1 LIADLAI
8 KKKLNWNNIVFCYF
22 ITRVILN
29 INPMFGGSKCST
41 IKDKVECETDGDC
54 VWGKTGKCSV
64 KRKPGAAVMPSPAA
78 AVMPSSAAAVM
89 PSPAAAVMPSP
100 PKTAKKS
107 PRSPKPSKSK
117 TKKAAKEAVSSGP
130 AFSWLEKMGQD
141 AGIAEGMSPV
151 TNQKFR
157 AAFILNSHAYE
168 ETRQPCIRVAGVYLE
183 YKSHEI
189 KANDFSSQ
197 KYYCLALFHVPAT
210 GEYLLIQ
217 AWNRIG
223 ELPGKNTKIVRASSL
238 EEGEAEFKKV
248 MSDKL
253 KKKYKLAG
261 WDMQHAQPHQAQAQP
276 HQQSSPRSAEA
287 SPRSSGDEDLVQT
300 TKEDFQPGATLKNVR
315 ANDDVDLKGR
325 NMKGIKITGGNMV
338 SVDLRGAN
346 LSGATLENIMFHNAK
361 LDGANLT
368 GATIRGCSFED
379 ASVKEARFS
388 GARITE
394 SDMNKLSSAD
404 KAQFNDSV
412 LTDVFFS
419 GSKFREANFANA
431 KFEGA
436 ETKLNGVSFE
446 KANLAGASFGEGVV
460 LTIPPNMLS
469 AHRGRDST
477 YISFKDANLQK
488 VKFSPNGRIASL
500 AYNNFEGANLTGVKL
515 EEADLRNCK
524 FKGAN
529 MTDTSLSMADLRD
542 SELSVSALKDAY
554 INGAIFNTLEMHK
567 GVLRFED

>member
-1 LIADLAI
+1 
-8 KKKLNWNNIVFCYF
+8 
-22 ITRVILN
+22 
-29 INPMFGGSKCST
+29 
-41 IKDKVECETDGDC
+41 
-54 VWGKTGKCSV
+54 
-64 KRKPGAAVMPSPAA
+64 
-78 AVMPSSAAAVM
+78 
-89 PSPAAAVMPSP
+89 MPSP
-100 PKTAKKS
+100 PKTKKAAKS
-107 PRSPKPSKSK
+107 PKSK
-117 TKKAAKEAVSSGP
+117 TKKAPKEVVSSGP

-141 AGIAEGMSPV
+141 AGLAEGMSPL
-151 TNQKFR
+151 THQKFR
-157 AAFILNSHAYE
+157 AAFILNGYAHE
-168 ETRQPCIRVAGVYLE
+168 ETGHPCIRVAGVYLE

-189 KANDFSSQ
+189 KAGDFSSQ
-197 KYYCLALFHVPAT
+197 KYYCLALFPVKAT

-261 WDMQHAQPHQAQAQP
+261 WEMASSKPRAPSPKAQASSPQAQA
-276 HQQSSPRSAEA
+276 SSPQAQA
-287 SPRSSGDEDLVQT
+287 SSPKDEDEDEGALVQK

-315 ANDDVDLKGR
+315 ANGDVDLKGR
-325 NMKGIKITGGNMV
+325 NMKGIKILGANMV
-338 SVDLRGAN
+338 SVDLRGAD
-346 LSGATLENIMFHNAK
+346 LSDATLENIMFHNAK

-394 SDMNKLSSAD
+394 SDLNKLSSAD

-419 GSKFREANFANA
+419 GSKFREANFTNA

-446 KANLAGASFGEGVV
+446 KSNLAGASFGEGVG

-469 AHRGRDST
+469 AHHDRDTS
-477 YISFKDANLQK
+477 YINFKDANLQK

-515 EEADLRNCK
+515 EEADLRYCK

-542 SELSVSALKDAY
+542 SELSVSALKDAF

>member
-1 LIADLAI
+1 ML
-8 KKKLNWNNIVFCYF
+8 V
-22 ITRVILN
+22 
-29 INPMFGGSKCST
+29 GGSKCSVV
-41 IKDKVECETDGDC
+41 KDKAECENNEDC

-64 KRKPGAAVMPSPAA
+64 KRKAGAAPMPVPVSSPVAIAMPSP
-78 AVMPSSAAAVM
+78 VRV
-89 PSPAAAVMPSP
+89 PSPT
-100 PKTAKKS
+100 KTAKKA
-107 PRSPKPSKSK
+107 PKSLNPPKSKSK
-117 TKKAAKEAVSSGP
+117 TKKATEKAPEVPEGP

-141 AGIAEGMSPV
+141 AGMEQGMSPL
-151 TNQKFR
+151 THQKFR
-157 AAFILNSHAYE
+157 AVFILNGYAVE
-168 ETRQPCIRVAGVYLE
+168 EAGHTCIRVAGVFLE
-183 YKSHEI
+183 YKSHEV
-189 KANDFSSQ
+189 KAADDFSSQ
-197 KYYCLALFHVPAT
+197 KYYCLALFHVGET
-210 GEYLLIQ
+210 GEFLLIQ

-261 WDMQHAQPHQAQAQP
+261 WDTASPVFMWQIDN
-276 HQQSSPRSAEA
+276 SSPRPKASSPKPAEG
-287 SPRSSGDEDLVQT
+287 SPRSSAEAEDDDELVQK

-315 ANDDVDLKGR
+315 ANGDVDLKGR
-325 NMKGIKITGGNMV
+325 NMKGIQILGANMV
-338 SVDLRGAN
+338 GVDLRGAD

-412 LTDVFFS
+412 LTDVYFS
-419 GSKFREANFANA
+419 GSKFREANFTNA

-446 KANLAGASFGEGVV
+446 KANLAGASFGEGVG

-469 AHRGRDST
+469 AHHDRDSA
-477 YISFKDANLQK
+477 YINFKDANLQK
-488 VKFSPNGRIASL
+488 VKFSPNGKIANL

-515 EEADLRNCK
+515 EEADLRYCK

-542 SELSVSALKDAY
+542 SELSVSALKDAF

-567 GVLRFED
+567 GGLRFED

>member
-1 LIADLAI
+1 MML
-8 KKKLNWNNIVFCYF
+8 
-22 ITRVILN
+22 
-29 INPMFGGSKCST
+29 GGSKCST
-41 IKDKVECETDGDC
+41 IKDKMECETDGDC

-64 KRKPGAAVMPSPAA
+64 KRKPGVAAVSPVAAVMPSPIR
-78 AVMPSSAAAVM
+78 M
-89 PSPAAAVMPSP
+89 PSPT
-100 PKTAKKS
+100 KTAKKA
-107 PRSPKPSKSK
+107 PKSPKSSKSK
-117 TKKAAKEAVSSGP
+117 TKKATEKASEGP

-141 AGIAEGMSPV
+141 AGIEQGMSPL
-151 TNQKFR
+151 TKQKFR
-157 AAFILNSHAYE
+157 AAFILNGYATE
-168 ETRQPCIRVAGVYLE
+168 ETGHPCIRVAGVYLE
-183 YKSHEI
+183 YKSNEI
-189 KANDFSSQ
+189 KADDFSSQ

-210 GEYLLIQ
+210 GEHLLIQ

-261 WDMQHAQPHQAQAQP
+261 WDISHMLKAEASKAEAEA
-276 HQQSSPRSAEA
+276 SKAEAEASPKAADA
-287 SPRSSGDEDLVQT
+287 SPRSSDDEDLVQK

-325 NMKGIKITGGNMV
+325 NMKGIKILGGNMV
-338 SVDLRGAN
+338 SVDLRGAD
-346 LSGATLENIMFHNAK
+346 LSGATLENIMFQNAK

-368 GATIRGCSFED
+368 GATIRGCVFED

-394 SDMNKLSSAD
+394 SDLNKLSSAD

-419 GSKFREANFANA
+419 GSKFREANFTNA

-446 KANLAGASFGEGVV
+446 KANLAGASFGEGVM
-460 LTIPPNMLS
+460 LTIPPNMS
-469 AHRGRDST
+469 SSGRNSS

-488 VKFSPNGRIASL
+488 VKFSPNGTMANL
-500 AYNNFEGANLTGVKL
+500 AHNNFEGANLTGVKL

-524 FKGAN
+524 FKGAT
-529 MTDTSLSMADLRD
+529 MTDANLSMADLRD

>member
-1 LIADLAI
+1 
-8 KKKLNWNNIVFCYF
+8 
-22 ITRVILN
+22 
-29 INPMFGGSKCST
+29 MFGGSKCST
-41 IKDKVECETDGDC
+41 IKEQVECETNGDC
-54 VWGKTGKCSV
+54 VWGKTGKCSI
-64 KRKPGAAVMPSPAA
+64 KRKTGAEAAAEAATAAATIAVMPSPAA
-78 AVMPSSAAAVM
+78 AVV
-89 PSPAAAVMPSP
+89 PSPIRMPSP
-100 PKTAKKS
+100 PVSKTAKKA
-107 PRSPKPSKSK
+107 PKSPKQTKSPKSK
-117 TKKAAKEAVSSGP
+117 TKKAPKEVVSSGP

-141 AGIAEGMSPV
+141 AGLAEGMNPA
-151 TNQKFR
+151 TNPQFR
-157 AAFILNSHAYE
+157 AAFILNAYAVE
-168 ETRQPCIRVAGVYLE
+168 EAGHTCIRVAGVYLE

-189 KANDFSSQ
+189 KAGDFSSQ
-197 KYYCLALFHVPAT
+197 KYYCLALFHVKAT

-261 WDMQHAQPHQAQAQP
+261 WDMASSQPRAPSPQAQAPSPQA
-276 HQQSSPRSAEA
+276 QASSPREE
-287 SPRSSGDEDLVQT
+287 DEGDLVQK

-315 ANDDVDLKGR
+315 ANGDVDLKGR
-325 NMKGIKITGGNMV
+325 NMKGIKILGANMV
-338 SVDLRGAN
+338 GVDLRGAD

-368 GATIRGCSFED
+368 GATIRGCTFED

-394 SDMNKLSSAD
+394 SDLNKLSSAD

-419 GSKFREANFANA
+419 GSKFREANFTNA

-446 KANLAGASFGEGVV
+446 KADLAGASFGEGVM

-469 AHRGRDST
+469 AHHDRDSS
-477 YISFKDANLQK
+477 YINFKGANLQK

-542 SELSVSALKDAY
+542 SELSVSALKDAF

>member
-1 LIADLAI
+1 ML
-8 KKKLNWNNIVFCYF
+8 
-22 ITRVILN
+22 
-29 INPMFGGSKCST
+29 GGSKCST
-41 IKDKVECETDGDC
+41 IKDKMECETDGDC

-64 KRKPGAAVMPSPAA
+64 RRKPGA
-78 AVMPSSAAAVM
+78 AAAVM

-100 PKTAKKS
+100 VAAVMPSPVAAVMPSPVRMPSPPVSKTAKKA
-107 PRSPKPSKSK
+107 PKSPKSSKSK
-117 TKKAAKEAVSSGP
+117 TKKAIEKAAEGP

-141 AGIAEGMSPV
+141 AGIAEGMNPL

-157 AAFILNSHAYE
+157 AALILNAYATE
-168 ETRQPCIRVAGVYLE
+168 EAGHTSTRVAGVYLE

-189 KANDFSSQ
+189 KAGDYSSQ
-197 KYYCLALFHVPAT
+197 KYYCLALFHIPET
-210 GEYLLIQ
+210 RECLLIQ

-261 WDMQHAQPHQAQAQP
+261 WDMALSPRSSTEA
-276 HQQSSPRSAEA
+276 SPRSAEA
-287 SPRSSGDEDLVQT
+287 SPRSSDDEDLVQK

-325 NMKGIKITGGNMV
+325 NMKGIKIMGANMV
-338 SVDLRGAN
+338 GVDLRGAD

-368 GATIRGCSFED
+368 GATIRNCGFED

-388 GARITE
+388 SARITE
-394 SDMNKLSSAD
+394 SDLNKLSSAD

-419 GSKFREANFANA
+419 GSKFREANFTNA

-446 KANLAGASFGEGVV
+446 KANLTGASFGEGVE
-460 LTIPPNMLS
+460 LTVPADMS
-469 AHRGRDST
+469 SGRNSS
-477 YISFKDANLQK
+477 YISFKDADLQK
-488 VKFSPNGRIASL
+488 VKFSPNGKIANL
-500 AYNNFEGANLTGVKL
+500 AHNNFEGANLTGVKL

-524 FKGAN
+524 FKGAI
-529 MTDTSLSMADLRD
+529 MTDTNLSMADLRD
-542 SELSVSALKDAY
+542 SELSVSALKDAF

>member
-1 LIADLAI
+1 
-8 KKKLNWNNIVFCYF
+8 
-22 ITRVILN
+22 
-29 INPMFGGSKCST
+29 MFGGSKCST
-41 IKDKVECETDGDC
+41 IKDKTKCDMDGDC

-64 KRKPGAAVMPSPAA
+64 RRKPGAAAAAVASPASFFMPSPIQ
-78 AVMPSSAAAVM
+78 
-89 PSPAAAVMPSP
+89 
-100 PKTAKKS
+100 TAKKNTQ
-107 PRSPKPSKSK
+107 SPKQSPKASKSK
-117 TKKAAKEAVSSGP
+117 TKKVIKKSSEGP

-141 AGIAEGMSPV
+141 AGIAQGMSSI
-151 TNQKFR
+151 TNQRFR
-157 AAFILNSHAYE
+157 AAFILNAYATE
-168 ETRQPCIRVAGVYLE
+168 DSGYTCIRVAGVYLE

-197 KYYCLALFHVPAT
+197 KYYCLALFRVAAT

-223 ELPGKNTKIVRASSL
+223 DLPGKNTKIVRASSL
-238 EEGEAEFKKV
+238 EEGEAAFKKV
-248 MSDKL
+248 VSDKL
-253 KKKYKLAG
+253 KKKYKLIG
-261 WDMQHAQPHQAQAQP
+261 WDIP
-276 HQQSSPRSAEA
+276 PRPKVA
-287 SPRSSGDEDLVQT
+287 SPRHDSNSAEDEDEDDESLVQK
-300 TKEDFQPGATLKNVR
+300 TKDDFQPGATLKNVR

-325 NMKGIKITGGNMV
+325 NMKGIKIMGGNMV
-338 SVDLRGAN
+338 NVDLRGAD

-368 GATIRGCSFED
+368 GATIRNCGFEN
-379 ASVKEARFS
+379 ASVKEARFN

-394 SDMNKLSSAD
+394 TDMNKLSSAD

-412 LTDVFFS
+412 LTDVLFS
-419 GSKFREANFANA
+419 GSKFREASFTNA

-436 ETKLNGVSFE
+436 ETKLNGASFE
-446 KANLAGASFGEGVV
+446 KANLTGASFGEGVV
-460 LTIPPNMLS
+460 LTIPPNML
-469 AHRGRDST
+469 AGYRGRDST

-488 VKFSPNGRIASL
+488 VKFSPNGTIASL

-524 FKGAN
+524 FKGAT

-542 SELSVSALKDAY
+542 SELSVSALKDAF
-554 INGAIFNTLEMHK
+554 INGAIFNTLKMQK